1 MDDRD
6 RRPLVVCVAEKPS
19 LAASIA
25 SFLSDG
31 KHVTRRGNLDVHEF
45 ARRHDG
51 VLCDFR
57 VTAVTGHVLS
67 IDFPARFQS
76 WDVDPAALFDA
87 PVVKKEASRGSRVV
101 EHLEREARGAA
112 QLILWLDCDREG
124 ENICFEVMDACVP
137 VMRPRS
143 ALRPPVRRAKF
154 SAVTKPS
161 VEAAM
166 RNLGLP
172 DVNQARAVDARQE
185 LDLKIG
191 VAFTRFQTNHFRDK
205 FSGLDSSV
213 VSYGPCQ
220 TPTLSF
226 VAARRK
232 QIAAHD
238 PEPFWRVVLTCPDLF
253 ATENSLSTTAR
264 RASRASP
271 LDDDERER
279 PRRVREEKKAD
290 ANAREDS
297 VTNAPNAPNAPNS
310 VVWRRGRVFDK
321 SVGEAYARLV
331 SESARD
337 DASYAR
343 VSMSTE
349 TETSKPPPCG
359 LNTVDLL
366 KSCSAGMG
374 MGAHRVMQIAERLY
388 IDGRISYPRT
398 ESSAFPKGFDFRET
412 LRACVCHP
420 DLGDGMVAEML
431 DSSSADSSSA
441 EANALTKDTK
451 DSVARRETRNT
462 EQPAFR
468 APRGGVDAGD
478 HPPIT
483 PAGISASSPADVG
496 GVDAWRV
503 YDFIVRR
510 FVAACARDCV
520 CVTRAIALEV
530 GGELF
535 DARASETKQP
545 GWTLAM
551 PWRAPRETRFARA
564 FVTGDA
570 TPVANVEL
578 AADVTSPPNAMTESE
593 LISLMEQHGIGTDAS
608 IPTHI
613 NNVEK
618 RKYVSIDQ
626 KTRRVDVTDLG
637 FVLVAGYDAVDPE
650 LASPFTRK
658 AVENQLDLIATG
670 KADHA
675 AVVAH
680 ALEQFS
686 AKYAHFVKNVDTV
699 DSLFE
704 LKFDPSARASLA
716 EAPPFSKCGRCLR
729 FLRLSQTRA
738 RKVLHCVT
746 ENETYALPH
755 GAEVAPWDGR
765 SCPLCDFELL
775 LCSFGS
781 NDKARFPLCVR
792 CFKTKPV
799 PVCGGVD
806 KKPSRG
812 PFACPH
818 PSAHPIIEERLVC
831 PCPTCDDALMV
842 EPRRNVS
849 RKKTS
854 RSRVALCCA
863 SCETTLRLPPS
874 VASASPTRHLCGGCG
889 ARCVEVRF
897 DEEKMPLAEGK
908 TTLVACVACEDVLRR
923 DAVLLQKLSGSGAD
937 DGSRGGRGGGRGGGG
952 RRL

>member
-1 MDDRD
+1 
-6 RRPLVVCVAEKPS
+6 
-19 LAASIA
+19 
-25 SFLSDG
+25 
-31 KHVTRRGNLDVHEF
+31 
-45 ARRHDG
+45 
-51 VLCDFR
+51 
-57 VTAVTGHVLS
+57 
-67 IDFPARFQS
+67 
-76 WDVDPAALFDA
+76 
-87 PVVKKEASRGSRVV
+87 
-101 EHLEREARGAA
+101 
-112 QLILWLDCDREG
+112 
-124 ENICFEVMDACVP
+124 
-137 VMRPRS
+137 
-143 ALRPPVRRAKF
+143 
-154 SAVTKPS
+154 
-161 VEAAM
+161 
-166 RNLGLP
+166 
-172 DVNQARAVDARQE
+172 
-185 LDLKIG
+185 
-191 VAFTRFQTNHFRDK
+191 
-205 FSGLDSSV
+205 
-213 VSYGPCQ
+213 
-220 TPTLSF
+220 
-226 VAARRK
+226 
-232 QIAAHD
+232 
-238 PEPFWRVVLTCPDLF
+238 
-253 ATENSLSTTAR
+253 
-264 RASRASP
+264 
-271 LDDDERER
+271 
-279 PRRVREEKKAD
+279 
-290 ANAREDS
+290 
-297 VTNAPNAPNAPNS
+297 
-310 VVWRRGRVFDK
+310 
-321 SVGEAYARLV
+321 LV

-349 TETSKPPPCG
+349 AETSKPPPCG

-412 LRACVCHP
+412 LSACVCHP
-420 DLGDGMVAEML
+420 DLGDAMVAEML
-431 DSSSADSSSA
+431 AEADSSSA
-441 EANALTKDTK
+441 EAN
-451 DSVARRETRNT
+451 VARRETRNA

-535 DARASETKQP
+535 DACASETKQP
-545 GWTLAM
+545 GWTDAM

-564 FVTGDA
+564 FVVGDA

-626 KTRRVDVTDLG
+626 KTRRVDVSDLG

-675 AVVAH
+675 EVVRH
-680 ALEQFS
+680 ALEQF
-686 AKYAHFVKNVDTV
+686 ALKYAHFVKNVDAV

-716 EAPPFSKCGRCLR
+716 EAPPFSKCGRCAR

-755 GAEVAPWDGR
+755 GAEVTPWDGR

-775 LCSFGS
+775 LCSFGPGP

-799 PVCGGVD
+799 SVCGGVD
-806 KKPSRG
+806 RKPRL

-818 PSAHPIIEERLVC
+818 PSAHPIVEERLVC

-842 EPRRNVS
+842 EPRRNSS

-854 RSRVALCCA
+854 RLRCA

-874 VASASPTRHLCGGCG
+874 VASASPTRLVCGGCG

-897 DEEKMPLAEGK
+897 DTEKTPLAGGK
-908 TTLVACVACEDVLRR
+908 TTLVACVACEDALRN
-923 DAVLLQKLSGSGAD
+923 DAVLLQKLPGRGAD
-937 DGSRGGRGGGRGGGG
+937 DGRRGGFGGGRGGGG
-952 RRL
+952 GRL